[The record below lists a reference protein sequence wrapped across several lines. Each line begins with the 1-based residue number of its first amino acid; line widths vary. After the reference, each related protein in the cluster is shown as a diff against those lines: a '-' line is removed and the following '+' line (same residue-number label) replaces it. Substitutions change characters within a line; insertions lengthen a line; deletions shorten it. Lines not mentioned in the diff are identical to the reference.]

1 MQWEVVDAF
10 MATAREGDFGV
21 LDPDVVVRAD
31 AGAPPAGMS
40 REIRGGGRGRAG
52 GARVLAARPVRAT
65 ERWVEAF
72 GREGFQN
79 YSSPGR
85 RGVHRRESQF
95 WNPSDRG
102 VQIVTHN
109 RYARA

>member
-31 AGAPPAGMS
+31 ADAPPAGMS

-72 GREGFQN
+72 GRPLLTFLEPTA
-79 YSSPGR
+79 PGR
-85 RGVHRRESQF
+85 AFERRALCEGGL
-95 WNPSDRG
+95 DLG
-102 VQIVTHN
+102 
-109 RYARA
+109 